1 MGSIQPG
8 IVHQIGI
15 RGNSPHNSKPRYFE
29 IIMGISIAFISAVA
43 GNFTNSKWIPS
54 TGNFDGPQTS
64 PPVSAETCSAVAEGP
79 GTGCLSAGGFRGRR
93 PLSGQWAY

>member
-1 MGSIQPG
+1 MKDCLLSSRTKRGIFPPKKERFLPSVEMTGAITGHDWNREFRSMGSIQPG

-43 GNFTNSKWIPS
+43 GNFTNSK
-54 TGNFDGPQTS
+54 
-64 PPVSAETCSAVAEGP
+64 
-79 GTGCLSAGGFRGRR
+79 
-93 PLSGQWAY
+93 